1 MNILRHK
8 KWHVRTKE
16 NVARVRRDEAK
27 AAEEERARSERAA
40 LAEHEDRV
48 RRLKTRASTAAV
60 ASAGDIFGGGA
71 GNESAATAALS
82 AATVGAAGHVN
93 LFAELEE
100 QERTNTAVGNREY
113 AAERKKE
120 QDDWESKVGIMK
132 RFAEDTKEY
141 AKESEWWQ
149 GIPLVREKVEKKTA
163 AEDNKLETNKSKGGG
178 QTKFMTEEEKR
189 TLKKMRKK
197 KEGKERRKEDK
208 KERRKNKKRKRHHSS
223 SSAQSSST
231 DSETE
236 QRRKA
241 TKLDE
246 LRRERMVRERQEQVK
261 QDEAAFR
268 QTGAKGCE
276 SCNCGKP
283 SRGGPTAT
291 LQHAVQP
298 GLGP

>member
-71 GNESAATAALS
+71 GNELAATSASS
-82 AATVGAAGHVN
+82 AATVGAAAGHVN

-100 QERTNTAVGNREY
+100 QERTNTVVGNREY

-197 KEGKERRKEDK
+197 KDRKERRKEK
-208 KERRKNKKRKRHHSS
+208 KKKKRKRHHSS

-246 LRRERMVRERQEQVK
+246 LRRERMVRERQEQAKTKQLFVK
-261 QDEAAFR
+261 PEPKDEKVVTVESQAEDDR
-268 QTGAKGCE
+268 QRRYNTQFNPDLAR
-276 SCNCGKP
+276 SC
-283 SRGGPTAT
+283 
-291 LQHAVQP
+291 
-298 GLGP
+298 